1 MVNVSEFELIST
13 YANPSLGADLWTWE
27 TQTHFGFHSNMNGCP
42 YYVIGVAYLNHDEKD
57 CKTWTDSG
65 GTLNKEEQQYGPWL
79 QANITNI
86 Q

>member
-1 MVNVSEFELIST
+1 MGDSDPLWISLQ
-13 YANPSLGADLWTWE
+13 YERMPRLCYWCGL
-27 TQTHFGFHSNMNGCP
+27 
-42 YYVIGVAYLNHDEKD
+42 LNHDEKD